1 MREVLV
7 SLGIEVGVSLT
18 NFLNYD
24 GMVLMWLFVSWVLG
38 LVMVVLGTYW
48 CLVSLVY

>member
-7 SLGIEVGVSLT
+7 SLGIEVGASLT

-24 GMVLMWLFVSWVLG
+24 GMGLVWLFVSWVLG

-48 CLVSLVY
+48 FLVSSVY